1 MLRFSPYFC
10 SMSFPDLLSFSKGS
24 GCGCKLPPQSLKTLL
39 QGLSYQ
45 YDLDNVLVGNDLSDD
60 CSVYDLG
67 HGQYLLQTVD
77 FFTPMV
83 NDPFIFGSVA
93 AANALSDIWAMG
105 GKAIMANA
113 VFSWPAELPV
123 DMGRE
128 VIRGAGEICKKA
140 GVALAGG
147 HTIEGREPLFGLS
160 VTGLA
165 TPTTLKRNAGAQ
177 PGDVI
182 MLSRPLG
189 VGMLAAAYKRGVAD
203 TAQVQALQTALVQ
216 LNHAGEKLGSLP
228 AVHAMTDVTGF
239 GLAGH
244 LLEMMRAAGCSAAI
258 QETGL
263 PKIAE
268 AASLA
273 ASFVLPDNATRNWNA
288 YEKEIRMNN
297 AAAFPWIADP
307 QTNGG
312 LLIAVAPDS
321 VNTVME
327 IIPDCS
333 IIGSF
338 TERRENPV
346 LLVD

>member
-83 NDPFIFGSVA
+83 NDPFIFGSAA

-128 VIRGAGEICKKA
+128 VICGAGEICKKA

-165 TPTTLKRNAGAQ
+165 TPNTLKRNVGAQ
-177 PGDVI
+177 PGDLI
-182 MLSRPLG
+182 FLTKPLG

-203 TAQVQALQTALVQ
+203 DKQRQALYDSLVK
-216 LNHAGEKLGSLP
+216 LNSVGEQIGHIS

-244 LLEMMRAAGCSAAI
+244 LLEMCVDSQVGATVYFSK
-258 QETGL
+258 L
-263 PKIAE
+263 PLIE
-268 AASLA
+268 AAKSLA
-273 ASFVLPDNATRNWNA
+273 TSFVLPDNATRNWNA
-288 YEKEIRMNN
+288 YEKEIRLNN

-312 LLIAVAPDS
+312 LLVAVAPS
-321 VNTVME
+321 TVDEVLMVCPE
-327 IIPDCS
+327 ACV
-333 IIGSF
+333 IGEFRKDASGL
-338 TERRENPV
+338 EV
-346 LLVD
+346 ID